1 MRKFLLSIVVGFAL
15 AGCGGDSEDAFR
27 PPPDSTLPPGSN
39 AAVTQLSVSASAPN
53 MPSDGTAP
61 VTITAF
67 ARDVNNVLVGNVP
80 VTFTAT
86 SGGLSGAAPMTG
98 ANGEATVTL
107 GTAGDSA
114 TRTITVTATS
124 GTLTATVPVQVVNTG
139 TTPLAVS
146 LGSGTGTSFQAG
158 VLALTSSNLSSGG
171 STSIQAVL
179 QQSDGSLYTQS
190 SSINFSSPCAAQSLA
205 SITPNPAVT
214 TSGIANVTYSAT
226 GCSGSDVITA
236 TAVVGGATTTAT
248 ATVTVAPGVIG
259 SIVFVSATP
268 ANIALRGTGNTDHPE
283 TSTVIFR
290 VLDQAG
296 GPRVGTT
303 VNFALNTTVGGSS
316 LSPATAQSDANGN
329 VQTVVQGGTVAT
341 SVRVTATVQNV
352 TPILST
358 QSSQLTITT
367 GIPDQDSFSLA
378 VQCQNVEAWNVDGV
392 VVPVTARLSDRFN
405 NPVPMGTA
413 VTLQAEGGSIVSQC
427 QTGTGTSI
435 GACSVNWTS
444 SNPRPAAS
452 PPTTPVGDARAGRA
466 TILATAIGEESFTDT
481 NGNGSFNNGENF
493 VDLPERFLDENENGV
508 RDSFEPIYDFN
519 NNSIYDPLDGD
530 FNGVLCLDD
539 TGRCSTN
546 VTTGIS
552 AANLIIMS
560 DTQASFTASEPP
572 NGAQLPVDDG
582 VAPPEDPIPAPGSG
596 IVNIEV
602 RDLNGNPMAAG
613 TTIAGSVTGTGITLG
628 TPNSYTVPCT
638 TEPISY
644 GFNIIKAAGATT
656 GTLTLTI
663 TSRPSNTISFLTYQI
678 R

>member
-1 MRKFLLSIVVGFAL
+1 MRKFLLSIVVGFSL